1 VNYVGHIAVGMLLT
15 DEDGAAGDHFLVGC
29 ALPDYAAMAGVR
41 LRPARPN
48 EYTAGIAT
56 HQACDVRFHQLAWFR
71 HATAALRPV
80 LLSGGFSRGAARA
93 AAHILP
99 ELALD
104 GRLIARDAVAVATGR
119 VLDAVAEPEDHLI
132 GLVDGVDVDRW
143 RMGLERIGREGT
155 PARYAEPEW
164 LARRVVAATA
174 GRPALR
180 VSADHIP
187 VLADQAE
194 KLLSDQR
201 LDPDAILVATSG
213 LDPPSTSGLRPPG

>member
-1 VNYVGHIAVGMLLT
+1 MNYVGHIAVGMLLT
-15 DEDGAAGDHFLVGC
+15 DEDGASGDHFLVGC

-41 LRPARPN
+41 LRPKQAN
-48 EYTAGIAT
+48 EYTSGIAT

-71 HATAALRPV
+71 HATAALRTV

-104 GRLIARDAVAVATGR
+104 GRLMARDAVVVATGR
-119 VLDAVAEPEDHLI
+119 VLEAVAAPDRSLI

-143 RMGLERIGREGT
+143 RIGLERIGREGT

-180 VSADHIP
+180 VSAAHIP
-187 VLADQAE
+187 MLADAADE
-194 KLLSDQR
+194 LLSDEQ

-213 LDPPSTSGLRPPG
+213 IDRPSTGALRHAG